1 MQKLLLGTRFA
12 CFLFFLCFNLRS
24 GSRAIMA
31 IMALD
36 QDLFLFLIKLGLIS
50 GYSCVVFRVQSFV
63 QLYFSN
69 PTCRHDFRTFFL
81 GYLPEVQGIP
91 YSSRS
96 RYSNLCY
103 PHPQHRLSS
112 VNTCVISALSRR

>member
-36 QDLFLFLIKLGLIS
+36 QDLFLFLTRLGLVS
-50 GYSCVVFRVQSFV
+50 CYLCVVFRARSFV
-63 QLYFSN
+63 
-69 PTCRHDFRTFFL
+69 
-81 GYLPEVQGIP
+81 
-91 YSSRS
+91 
-96 RYSNLCY
+96 
-103 PHPQHRLSS
+103 
-112 VNTCVISALSRR
+112 